1 MAKGGPTM
9 WPLIILSV
17 LAVSTILER
26 LWFWFNLF
34 SKERQIVNRVL
45 EASHRDWV
53 VAGEIAKRAYRQPI
67 GRFLYAPLKLNNPGP
82 DVFALALE
90 AAAEEELAQMRKGDK
105 LLEGVIAL
113 SPLLGLL
120 GTVLGLIRS
129 LGSIRLGDI
138 GTASTAGVT
147 TGIGEALIS
156 TATGMI
162 VAIVSLAFY
171 RLFQGFI
178 FHQMKLFRRAGNEL
192 ELLYRQFCQQGFPLQ
207 PQGNSFYG
215 EGRDNIG
222 DNVGNNFDGQ
232 VGRDLN
238 QKLDEEESPHNNNL
252 PSWLTGNQDNIS
264 QPPESQPNINPAV
277 ENMQPVNQINHD
289 ENINENIISA
299 SGVNDHDQ
307 EKQDDQSKS

>member
-1 MAKGGPTM
+1 MTFGELMAKGGPTM
-9 WPLIILSV
+9 WPLLILSV

-53 VAGEIAKRAYRQPI
+53 VAAEIAKRAYRQPI

-120 GTVLGLIRS
+120 GTVLGLIHS

-147 TGIGEALIS
+147 TGIGEALIT

-162 VAIVSLAFY
+162 VAIFSLAFY

-215 EGRDNIG
+215 EDRDNS
-222 DNVGNNFDGQ
+222 NNFDGQ
-232 VGRDLN
+232 VQRDLN
-238 QKLDEEESPHNNNL
+238 QKLDEEDQGYHDNQL

-264 QPPESQPNINPAV
+264 PPQVSETKIDSAV
-277 ENMQPVNQINHD
+277 ENIQPVDHVNH
-289 ENINENIISA
+289 NENIISS
-299 SGVNDHDQ
+299 SGESDPDL

>member
-1 MAKGGPTM
+1 VTFGELMAKGGPTM

-162 VAIVSLAFY
+162 VAILSLAFY

-207 PQGNSFYG
+207 PQASNFYG
-215 EGRDNIG
+215 ENRE
-222 DNVGNNFDGQ
+222 NFDELVQ
-232 VGRDLN
+232 RDLE
-238 QKLDEEESPHNNNL
+238 QKLAEEDQRHNDNKL
-252 PSWLTGNQDNIS
+252 PSWLTGNQNNNIS
-264 QPPESQPNINPAV
+264 QPKESQPKIDPT
-277 ENMQPVNQINHD
+277 I
-289 ENINENIISA
+289 ENITPIDPSENIA
-299 SGVNDHDQ
+299 SLPEENDHNR
-307 EKQDDQSKS
+307 EKPDDQTKS